1 MYYQHVHC
9 TCKNVVKRSC
19 TSSVRFQSPFA
30 LFGMTLLYFQLAR
43 RRHLCLKT
51 PEQKTIVTP
60 GHKVSIVTPG
70 HNTPV

>member
-1 MYYQHVHC
+1 MYIVHV
-9 TCKNVVKRSC
+9 CKNVVKRSC

-51 PEQKTIVTP
+51 PEQK
-60 GHKVSIVTPG
+60 VSIVTPG